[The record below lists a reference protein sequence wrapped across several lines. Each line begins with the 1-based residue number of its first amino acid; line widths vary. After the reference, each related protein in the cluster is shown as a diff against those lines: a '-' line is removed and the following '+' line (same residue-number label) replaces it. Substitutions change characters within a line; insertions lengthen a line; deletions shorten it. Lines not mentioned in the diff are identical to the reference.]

1 MLSQVATPDECLRCG
16 ACCAHFRVSFYWA
29 EAELMEEHLVEPLTP
44 VYSCMRGTNQPEPRC
59 QALTGEIGKEVGC
72 SIYAVRS
79 STCRA
84 VQIADEQCNKARLAH
99 QLIPLIQ
106 VSPADSE
113 NDHDYDQ
120 VS

>member
-29 EAELMEEHLVEPLTP
+29 EAEVIDEHLVEPLTP

-72 SIYAVRS
+72 IPSMLYVVLPVERCGLLMSNVI
-79 STCRA
+79 
-84 VQIADEQCNKARLAH
+84 RL
-99 QLIPLIQ
+99 
-106 VSPADSE
+106 V
-113 NDHDYDQ
+113 
-120 VS
+120 

>member
-29 EAELMEEHLVEPLTP
+29 EAELIDEHLVEPLTP
-44 VYSCMRGTNQPEPRC
+44 VYSCMRGTNRVQPRC

-72 SIYAVRS
+72 SIYGVRS
-79 STCRA
+79 STCRE
-84 VQIADEQCNKARLAH
+84 VQVGDEQCNKARLAH
-99 QLIPLIQ
+99 QLIPLIR
-106 VSPADSE
+106 VNPADSE